1 VVGSPV
7 LAAHDGGD
15 LGSLW
20 IQEDSLRGL
29 RDSTPSPASA
39 PKTRFIVGEK
49 DKEEEKEGPRSE
61 PPEGHGH
68 GGGKTE
74 MAMQDYEM
82 MTLLT
87 RQLDEVSSSRVEE

>member
-1 VVGSPV
+1 VVRSPV

-29 RDSTPSPASA
+29 RDATPPASA
-39 PKTRFIVGEK
+39 PKSRFIVGEK
-49 DKEEEKEGPRSE
+49 DKEEENEGPRSE

-68 GGGKTE
+68 GGGTTE
-74 MAMQDYEM
+74 MGIQD
-82 MTLLT
+82 
-87 RQLDEVSSSRVEE
+87 